1 MKLPPPMGGLR
12 EAGHEPMTLATD
24 FRPYPD
30 ACTDECEDSHVD
42 NSAESDSNPAIMAA
56 VKVLLQGLGE
66 DVTRDGLKK
75 TPLRV
80 AKAFRDG
87 TRGYCQIIKDIVGG
101 AIFPEAGVESGAGR
115 GGGNGGLVVV
125 RNIDHFSY
133 CEACL
138 LPFKVRFH
146 IGYVSSSQR
155 VVGLSKLSRV
165 AEVFAKRLQA
175 PQRLA
180 DEVSKVLHETIRPLG
195 VAVVL
200 ECWHVQFPGVQ
211 GNAYKFNS
219 QAEEMPGWLH
229 FPVHRGTGVFED
241 ENSDAWSEFIAVLS
255 LGGVNIERSCS
266 NAYTFQ
272 QRSWCPFQ
280 VVDGLHLPVINDRT
294 VEHGLRC
301 NGHGLKRI
309 SCINS
314 QLNSKLQAK
323 HGVSYS
329 MMIGAVE
336 SILIALGEDHKREEL
351 RVTPARFVW
360 WLLNF
365 RLTNPALQV
374 NGVDWNGANS
384 VRRGSPPVL
393 HTTLGS
399 TDIDCSH
406 FLFEINVPFFSQC
419 EHHLLPFFGVAHIG
433 YFSVTENEELD
444 RSKINSIVQF
454 FSQKLQVQERLTK
467 QIAEAVHSACNT
479 VDVMVVLE
487 ASHICMLSRGIEKIG
502 SNTATVTVLG
512 RFVTDSAAKA
522 AFFKKIVSRDAH
534 KK

>member
-1 MKLPPPMGGLR
+1 M
-12 EAGHEPMTLATD
+12 
-24 FRPYPD
+24 
-30 ACTDECEDSHVD
+30 
-42 NSAESDSNPAIMAA
+42 
-56 VKVLLQGLGE
+56 
-66 DVTRDGLKK
+66 
-75 TPLRV
+75 
-80 AKAFRDG
+80 
-87 TRGYCQIIKDIVGG
+87 
-101 AIFPEAGVESGAGR
+101 
-115 GGGNGGLVVV
+115 
-125 RNIDHFSY
+125 HFS
-133 CEACL
+133 
-138 LPFKVRFH
+138 
-146 IGYVSSSQR
+146 
-155 VVGLSKLSRV
+155 
-165 AEVFAKRLQA
+165 
-175 PQRLA
+175 
-180 DEVSKVLHETIRPLG
+180 
-195 VAVVL
+195 
-200 ECWHVQFPGVQ
+200 
-211 GNAYKFNS
+211 
-219 QAEEMPGWLH
+219 
-229 FPVHRGTGVFED
+229 VHSGTGVFED

-255 LGGVNIERSCS
+255 LGGINIEWPCS
-266 NAYTFQ
+266 NAYVVQ

-280 VVDGLHLPVINDRT
+280 AVDGLQLPVTNDRT
-294 VEHGLRC
+294 SEHGLRC

-336 SILIALGEDHKREEL
+336 SVLIALGEDHKREEL